1 MTFFKASRVPVMAA
15 CFCLMLVGFAGA
27 SYGSVRFDVVGSPT
41 EVINTGRSEV
51 VGSVNLIV
59 RGAGNLTGTSTG
71 GCNQIGIIY
80 TNPAMQIDNTI
91 TTGIRIFFSSG
102 FASAFTVGAGT
113 PCATVGVVDVRNQ
126 DINGRC
132 SGFIT
137 INMAPGAV
145 PLEGDFIRL
154 DGVRGR
160 VDASLAITPGT
171 DLFADLQ
178 SINDPAAALFT
189 PDRVRV
195 AKSLDGMNVE
205 IRADSILLCFPTLG
219 VVGGGAPGYQI
230 RITEGFARAFVDSD
244 ANNDGALLNDRVD
257 SGSDLGIYTMNAGN
271 TAPVANPG
279 SQSLGLPSN
288 STQFLVWL
296 EGIPTS
302 VSGIVWPTALG
313 ALPASATPNAQ
324 LVFQSS
330 GFTASAGI
338 AFAYYSYEAINQTGV
353 SDITVETFAFAANV
367 PASSSMAALYYTP
380 VTAVLKSNQ
389 TVSGTVL
396 AAVSLGPD
404 VGEASGCSQPGTSLP
419 ANARPRFLQMYES
432 DAIATNNPPS
442 DPHRT
447 LVTAVRCN
455 CYLLFTY
462 VTATSTFNTGIV
474 VANTT
479 GDIEVFG
486 TNDAPDQLGNISFYF
501 YDRTAGYV
509 GSTTTTT
516 TINMGRSYVDL
527 ISGILPTGV
536 TSFSGYV
543 IAKAEFQ
550 FCHGFAFIADSA
562 FGSIAHGYLA
572 NVIPDP
578 AIKGEFVT
586 VGSAPVRKRT
596 AADAGDTNSPL
607 TPAGEGLNN

>member
-1 MTFFKASRVPVMAA
+1 MTFVKASRLPVFAGLL
-15 CFCLMLVGFAGA
+15 CLLLMGFAGA
-27 SYGSVRFDVVGSPT
+27 SYGAVRFDVVGSPT

-51 VGSVNLIV
+51 VGSINLIV
-59 RGAGNLTGTSTG
+59 RGTGNITGTSTA

-80 TNPAMQIDNTI
+80 TNPAMQIDNTR
-91 TTGIRIFFSSG
+91 TTGIRLFFSSG
-102 FASAFTVGAGT
+102 FASAFTVGATT
-113 PCATVGVVDVRNQ
+113 PCPTVGVVDVRNQ

-145 PLEGDFIRL
+145 PAEGDFIRL

-178 SINDPAAALFT
+178 SINDPSAALFT

-205 IRADSILLCFPTLG
+205 IRLDTVLLCFGTLG
-219 VVGGGAPGYQI
+219 VAGGGAPGYQV

-257 SGSDLGIYTMNAGN
+257 SGSEAGIFTMNAGN
-271 TAPVANPG
+271 TAGVANPG
-279 SQSLGLPSN
+279 AIALGSPTN

-302 VSGIVWPTALG
+302 VSGVIWPTAVG
-313 ALPASATPNAQ
+313 ALPASSAPNAQ

-353 SDITVETFAFAANV
+353 SDINLEAFTFGANV
-367 PASSSMAALYYTP
+367 PASSSMASLYYTP
-380 VTAVLKSNQ
+380 IIVVVRPNQ
-389 TVSGTVL
+389 NVSGSIL
-396 AAVSLGPD
+396 GAVSLAPD
-404 VGEASGCSQPGTSLP
+404 VSEASGCGQPGTSLP

-432 DAIATNNPPS
+432 DSIATNNPPS
-442 DPHRT
+442 DPHRAFAS
-447 LVTAVRCN
+447 AVRCN

-479 GDIEVFG
+479 GDTEVFG
-486 TNDAPDQLGNISFYF
+486 INDAPDQLGNITFYF
-501 YDRTAGYV
+501 YDRAAGFV
-509 GSTTTTT
+509 GSTVTTAA
-516 TINMGRSYVDL
+516 INMGRSYVDL
-527 ISGILPTGV
+527 LSGILPTGV
-536 TSFSGYV
+536 TSFSGYI

-586 VGSAPVRKRT
+586 VGTASLRRRT
-596 AADAGDTNSPL
+596 AADAGDNGSPL

>member
-1 MTFFKASRVPVMAA
+1 
-15 CFCLMLVGFAGA
+15 
-27 SYGSVRFDVVGSPT
+27 
-41 EVINTGRSEV
+41 
-51 VGSVNLIV
+51 
-59 RGAGNLTGTSTG
+59 
-71 GCNQIGIIY
+71 
-80 TNPAMQIDNTI
+80 MQVDNTAAS
-91 TTGIRIFFSSG
+91 GIKIFFSSG

-137 INMAPGAV
+137 INLAPGAA
-145 PLEGDFIRL
+145 PAEGDFIRL
-154 DGVRGR
+154 EGVRGR

-244 ANNDGALLNDRVD
+244 ANNDGTFVNDRVD
-257 SGSDLGIYTMNAGN
+257 SGGEAGIMTMNTAN
-271 TAPVANPG
+271 TSAVAATPG
-279 SQSLGLPSN
+279 YLGSPSN

-302 VSGIVWPTALG
+302 VSGISWPTALG
-313 ALPASATPNAQ
+313 VLPASTTPNAQ

-353 SDITVETFAFAANV
+353 SDINLETFAFAANV

-380 VTAVLKSNQ
+380 IVVVLKSNQ
-389 TVSGTVL
+389 TVSGTIL
-396 AAVSLGPD
+396 AAVSPPD
-404 VGEASGCSQPGTSLP
+404 VGEASGCNQPGTSLP

-442 DPHRT
+442 DPHRAYAT
-447 LVTAVRCN
+447 VVRCN

-462 VTATSTFNTGIV
+462 VTATTTFNTGIV

-479 GDIEVFG
+479 GDTEVFG
-486 TNDAPDQLGNISFYF
+486 VNDAPDQLGNITFYF
-501 YDRTAGYV
+501 YDRTAGFV
-509 GSTTTTT
+509 GSTTTTAA
-516 TINMGRSYVDL
+516 INMGRSYVDL
-527 ISGILPTGV
+527 LSSILPTGV

-543 IAKAEFQ
+543 IARAEFQ

-586 VGSAPVRKRT
+586 VGSASVRKRT
-596 AADAGDTNSPL
+596 AADAGDNGAPL

>member
-1 MTFFKASRVPVMAA
+1 
-15 CFCLMLVGFAGA
+15 MLVGFAGA
-27 SYGSVRFDVVGSPT
+27 SYGAVRFDVVGSPT

-59 RGAGNLTGTSTG
+59 RGPGNVTGTSTG
-71 GCNQIGIIY
+71 GCNQIGVIY
-80 TNPAMQIDNTI
+80 TNPAMQVDNTSAS
-91 TTGIRIFFSSG
+91 GIKIFFSSG
-102 FASAFTVGAGT
+102 FASAFTVAAGA

-137 INMAPGAV
+137 INMAPGAA
-145 PLEGDFIRL
+145 PAEGDFIRL
-154 DGVRGR
+154 EGVRGR

-205 IRADSILLCFPTLG
+205 IRADSVLLCFPTLG
-219 VVGGGAPGYQI
+219 VVGGGTPGYQI

-244 ANNDGALLNDRVD
+244 ANNDGTFVNDRVD
-257 SGSDLGIYTMNAGN
+257 SGGEGGIRTMNSAN
-271 TAPVANPG
+271 TTAVAATPG
-279 SQSLGLPSN
+279 YLGSPSN

-302 VSGIVWPTALG
+302 VSGITWPTALG
-313 ALPASATPNAQ
+313 VLPATTTPNAQ

-380 VTAVLKSNQ
+380 ISVVLKSNQ
-389 TVSGTVL
+389 TISGTIL
-396 AAVSLGPD
+396 AAVSLAPD
-404 VGEASGCSQPGTSLP
+404 VGEASGCAQPGTSLP

-442 DPHRT
+442 DPHRAFA
-447 LVTAVRCN
+447 TAVRCN

-479 GDIEVFG
+479 GDTEVFG
-486 TNDAPDQLGNISFYF
+486 ANDAPDQLGNITFYF

-509 GSTTTTT
+509 GSSTTTAA
-516 TINMGRSYVDL
+516 INMGRSYVDL
-527 ISGILPTGV
+527 LSSILPTGV

-543 IAKAEFQ
+543 IARAEFQ
-550 FCHGFAFIADSA
+550 YCHGFAFIADSA

-586 VGSAPVRKRT
+586 VGTASVRKRT
-596 AADAGDTNSPL
+596 AADAGDNGTPL

>member
-1 MTFFKASRVPVMAA
+1 MTFKASRLPVFAGLL
-15 CFCLMLVGFAGA
+15 CLLLMGFAGA
-27 SYGSVRFDVVGSPT
+27 SYGAVRFDVVGSPT

-51 VGSVNLIV
+51 VGSINLIV
-59 RGAGNLTGTSTG
+59 RGTGNLTGTSTM
-71 GCNQIGIIY
+71 GCNQIGVIY
-80 TNPAMQIDNTI
+80 TNPAMQIDNTR

-102 FASAFTVGAGT
+102 FASAFTVGATT
-113 PCATVGVVDVRNQ
+113 PCATVGIVDVRNL

-137 INMAPGAV
+137 INMAPGAA
-145 PLEGDFIRL
+145 PAEGDFIRI

-160 VDASLAITPGT
+160 VDASLGITPGT

-205 IRADSILLCFPTLG
+205 IRPDTVLLCFPTLG
-219 VVGGGAPGYQI
+219 VAGGGAPGYQV

-257 SGSDLGIYTMNAGN
+257 SGSEANIMTMNAGN

-279 SQSLGLPSN
+279 AIALGSPTN

-296 EGIPTS
+296 EGIPSS
-302 VSGIVWPTALG
+302 VSGISWPTALG
-313 ALPASATPNAQ
+313 VLPATATPNAQ

-330 GFTASAGI
+330 GFTASSGI

-353 SDITVETFAFAANV
+353 SDINLESFGFGANV
-367 PASSSMAALYYTP
+367 SATSPMASLYYTP
-380 VTAVLKSNQ
+380 IIVVLKANQ
-389 TVSGTVL
+389 NVSGTIL
-396 AAVSLGPD
+396 AAVSLAPD
-404 VGEASGCSQPGTSLP
+404 VSEASGCNQPGTSLP
-419 ANARPRFLQMYES
+419 ANARPRFLQMFES

-442 DPHRT
+442 DPHRAFAS
-447 LVTAVRCN
+447 VVRCN

-479 GDIEVFG
+479 GDTEVFG
-486 TNDAPDQLGNISFYF
+486 ANDAPDQLGNITFYF
-501 YDRTAGYV
+501 YDRTAGFV
-509 GSTTTTT
+509 GSTSTTAA
-516 TINMGRSYVDL
+516 INMGRSYVDL
-527 ISGILPTGV
+527 LSGILPTGV

-586 VGSAPVRKRT
+586 SGTASIRRRT
-596 AADAGDTNSPL
+596 AADSGDNGSPL

>member
-1 MTFFKASRVPVMAA
+1 MTFFKTSRLPVFAGLL
-15 CFCLMLVGFAGA
+15 CLLLMGFADA
-27 SYGSVRFDVVGSPT
+27 SYGAVRFDVVGSPT

-51 VGSVNLIV
+51 VGSINLIV
-59 RGAGNLTGTSTG
+59 RGTGNVTGTSTG

-80 TNPAMQIDNTI
+80 TNPAMQIDNTR
-91 TTGIRIFFSSG
+91 TTGIRLFFSSG
-102 FASAFTVGAGT
+102 FASAFAVTATT
-113 PCATVGVVDVRNQ
+113 PCPTVGVVDVRNL

-137 INMAPGAV
+137 INMAPGTMPA
-145 PLEGDFIRL
+145 EGQFIRL

-205 IRADSILLCFPTLG
+205 IRADTVLLCFPTLG
-219 VVGGGAPGYQI
+219 IPGTGTPGYQI

-257 SGSDLGIYTMNAGN
+257 SGSEPNIMTMNSAN

-279 SQSLGLPSN
+279 AIALGSPTN

-302 VSGIVWPTALG
+302 VSGVSWPTAVG
-313 ALPASATPNAQ
+313 VGNAQ
-324 LVFQSS
+324 LVFQDST
-330 GFTASAGI
+330 FTASSGI
-338 AFAYYSYEAINQTGV
+338 AFATYSYEAVNQTGV
-353 SDITVETFAFAANV
+353 SDITVESFTISPQIVIKANQ
-367 PASSSMAALYYTP
+367 
-380 VTAVLKSNQ
+380 N
-389 TVSGTVL
+389 VSGTIL
-396 AAVSLGPD
+396 AAVSLAPS
-404 VGEASGCSQPGTSLP
+404 VSEASGCNNPGTSQP
-419 ANARPRFLQMYES
+419 ENARPRFLQMFES

-442 DPHRT
+442 DPHRAFAS
-447 LVTAVRCN
+447 VIRCN

-479 GDIEVFG
+479 GDTEVFG
-486 TNDAPDQLGNISFYF
+486 ANDAPDQLGNIIFYF
-501 YDRTAGYV
+501 YDRTAGFV
-509 GSTTTTT
+509 GSTTTTAA
-516 TINMGRSYVDL
+516 INMGRSYVDL
-527 ISGILPTGV
+527 LSGILPTGV

-578 AIKGEFVT
+578 AIRGDFVT
-586 VGSAPVRKRT
+586 SGNTTVRRRT
-596 AADAGDTNSPL
+596 AADAGDDDSPL